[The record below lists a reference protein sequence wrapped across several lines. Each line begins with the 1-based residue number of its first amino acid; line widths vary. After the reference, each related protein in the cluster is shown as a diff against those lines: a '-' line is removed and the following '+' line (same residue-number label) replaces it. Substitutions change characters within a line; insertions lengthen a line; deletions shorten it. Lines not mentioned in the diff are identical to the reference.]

1 LRRTYETAY
10 LRVIRE
16 GIDQGKLKNTDA
28 YLIYQMILSSLRW
41 LHMPGV
47 RKRKL
52 SEQELTEQIT
62 SILINGIV
70 I

>member
-1 LRRTYETAY
+1 
-10 LRVIRE
+10 
-16 GIDQGKLKNTDA
+16 
-28 YLIYQMILSSLRW
+28 
-41 LHMPGV
+41 MPGV